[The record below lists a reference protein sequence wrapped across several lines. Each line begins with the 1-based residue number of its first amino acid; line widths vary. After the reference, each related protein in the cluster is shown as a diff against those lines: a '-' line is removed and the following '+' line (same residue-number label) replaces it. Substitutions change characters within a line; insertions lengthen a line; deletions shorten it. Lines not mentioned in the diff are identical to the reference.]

1 MSGPDYT
8 LEELE
13 RQTGV
18 ARRTIRFWISRGLL
32 PGPEIAGRN
41 ARYGSHHLQ
50 RIEEI
55 GRLQREGLTL
65 TEIAAKAEPEQP
77 KPSAEP
83 VAWWQVP
90 VADGVQVWVR
100 GNLAPWHQRAVRR
113 AIAEFEHR
121 LANIKEDV
129 ADE

>member
-1 MSGPDYT
+1 MSEPDRT

-32 PGPEIAGRN
+32 PGPEIAGRH
-41 ARYGSHHLQ
+41 ARYGAQHQQ

-65 TEIAAKAEPEQP
+65 TEIAAKAVPRRAQP
-77 KPSAEP
+77 LAEP
-83 VAWWQVP
+83 IAWWQVP

-100 GNLAPWHQRAVRR
+100 GNLAPWHQRAVQR

-121 LANIKEDV
+121 LANLKESV
-129 ADE
+129 EDE